1 MLQDALTELKAPWAL
16 SVLMLSRQ
24 TLVPDSTDAI
34 SASMPRSR
42 NERKCPAAT
51 PRGRL
56 TPVVLVLIVNLKRV
70 LLFQKTSAC
79 PIFYLSNFSFR
90 VHASFCNQLCLQNL
104 FCKIAQLEHGLFNR
118 RRNLLWL
125 YMAPLIFMNNN

>member
-1 MLQDALTELKAPWAL
+1 ILDSIKALQQCNPLANGCWPSAVAMERFLSVHKVVNWLFSGLSAEVNQGRGSSTHTRPRGDQQQFPLGSPLPPLTELKAPWAL

-51 PRGRL
+51 PRGWCI
-56 TPVVLVLIVNLKRV
+56 PSAQVL
-70 LLFQKTSAC
+70 
-79 PIFYLSNFSFR
+79 
-90 VHASFCNQLCLQNL
+90 
-104 FCKIAQLEHGLFNR
+104 
-118 RRNLLWL
+118 
-125 YMAPLIFMNNN
+125 